1 MRSVTLSGRGWSAR
15 AVQAQTFIERL
26 RGILGAPQGVGVVL
40 VTQSVH
46 SFWQR
51 HPLEVVG
58 LDWGMRVVTTRTLPP
73 NRIVVLP
80 SAAMIVELPH
90 GSPLPDLGDRLE
102 ITDA

>member
-1 MRSVTLSGRGWSAR
+1 
-15 AVQAQTFIERL
+15 
-26 RGILGAPQGVGVVL
+26 
-40 VTQSVH
+40 
-46 SFWQR
+46 
-51 HPLEVVG
+51 
-58 LDWGMRVVTTRTLPP
+58 MRVVTTRTLPP